1 MIRREEYLNWLKSL
15 QDKQLIK
22 VITGVRRAGKSTLL
36 ELFRDE
42 LLSQKV
48 KKSQIQFYN
57 FEEEKNTDLRDWR
70 KLHQY
75 IEEKL
80 IPTEMNYVFL
90 DEVQKVEHFE
100 EMAASLAT
108 KPNVDL

>member
-75 IEEKL
+75 IEEKVN
-80 IPTEMNYVFL
+80 PDG
-90 DEVQKVEHFE
+90 DELCFFRRSAKGG
-100 EMAASLAT
+100 AL
-108 KPNVDL
+108 